1 MQTEQQGLI
10 LMAVVPELLKDDVVD
25 VLMGLEMISGFSLFD
40 IQGFSKEHSQYSI
53 REQVEGY
60 RGFYRFEIVH
70 SESYTSVVLDELK
83 RVSQGQIRYWLV
95 PIIQQGII

>member
-40 IQGFSKEHSQYSI
+40 IQGFSKEHSQYS
-53 REQVEGY
+53 
-60 RGFYRFEIVH
+60 
-70 SESYTSVVLDELK
+70 
-83 RVSQGQIRYWLV
+83 
-95 PIIQQGII
+95 